1 MTRSEQILTDAGQAI
16 RDFVLSTVDDV
27 AFSGYLRDMRKFSL
41 GYGHISQVSGIEQT
55 HIMRKDQAGGIV
67 QAQRIG
73 RTSPYAKTTAA
84 KDYVLKPL
92 TINEHGDPDTDPDW
106 HGWWLENCPEPY
118 RAHVLAEYID
128 NVTLLDAIFLE
139 THGRQPKNK
148 GRDYYMGQR
157 QQGRS
162 WGAICT
168 EIERNA
174 RTA

>member
-1 MTRSEQILTDAGQAI
+1 MTRSEQILIDAGQTI

-27 AFSGYLRDMRKFSL
+27 AFSDYLRDMRKIKLS
-41 GYGHISQVSGIEQT
+41 YEHISQVSGIEQT

-73 RTSPYAKTTAA
+73 RTSPYAKTAA

-92 TINEHGDPDTDPDW
+92 TIKEHGDPAADPDW
-106 HGWWLENCPEPY
+106 HDWWLEHCPPLY
-118 RAHVLAEYID
+118 RAHVLSEYID
-128 NVTLLDAIFLE
+128 NATLLDAIFLE

-174 RTA
+174 G